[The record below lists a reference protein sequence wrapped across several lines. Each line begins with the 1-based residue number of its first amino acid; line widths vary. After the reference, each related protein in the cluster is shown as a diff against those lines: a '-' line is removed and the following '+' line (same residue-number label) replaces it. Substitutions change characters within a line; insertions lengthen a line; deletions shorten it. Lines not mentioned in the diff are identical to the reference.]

1 VSEPEHDPRGAYVV
15 QQLFEVMLLGAG
27 GTHTV
32 AQVTAKQMRRVT
44 TEEILEAAE
53 GAKFESVVEHLRQWV
68 KTKKRRRLQERL
80 LEMPWSELHH
90 AVSAR
95 WALALMDCCPGGV
108 RLVPSNAAISIA
120 GMPEFPPEQLENP
133 WGERQTP
140 YPRFLSTAR
149 LLFKEPFDRGC
160 YLNLWAEGHPKQD
173 DNKHEQHECGEAA
186 YRAMWVA
193 CCR

>member
-1 VSEPEHDPRGAYVV
+1 MTVCCPCRACV
-15 QQLFEVMLLGAG
+15 QRP
-27 GTHTV
+27 T
-32 AQVTAKQMRRVT
+32 
-44 TEEILEAAE
+44 
-53 GAKFESVVEHLRQWV
+53 SVF
-68 KTKKRRRLQERL
+68 
-80 LEMPWSELHH
+80 HH

-160 YLNLWAEGHPKQD
+160 YLHRFPGGHPPPEED
-173 DNKHEQHECGEAA
+173 EDHECGDAA
-186 YRAMWVA
+186 YRALWVA